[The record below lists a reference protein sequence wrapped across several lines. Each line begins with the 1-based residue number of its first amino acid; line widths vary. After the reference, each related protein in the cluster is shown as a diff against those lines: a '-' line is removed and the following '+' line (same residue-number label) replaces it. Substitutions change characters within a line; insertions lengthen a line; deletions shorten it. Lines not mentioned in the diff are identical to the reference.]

1 MIDRSSSIPI
11 NEQLARIEREAV
23 ERMKQAT
30 EAAHWQN
37 VRERAAIANHAALL
51 AHYGNSG
58 NMELAAEHAK
68 EHASALV
75 AALKG
80 GQP

>member
-23 ERMKQAT
+23 ER
-30 EAAHWQN
+30 
-37 VRERAAIANHAALL
+37 ANHAALL